1 MILIRNRLV
10 VGIIKKILTA
20 VFKAFYKV
28 FDLFNLHLT
37 LLVGAIG
44 AVLFLTGVFSKNQS
58 LVVIFLVV
66 LACTLVYAVLATLK
80 KVFKL
85 GGGDD
90 VSRGKG
96 VQIIKGPNGGQTKKA
111 EPEKRPQTPIVEPT
125 RQQEAPRPKVVDVP
139 RYYRVK
145 QNPDYLMAEYSD
157 RYELYKKS
165 GGGLIKVRVD
175 YK

>member
-10 VGIIKKILTA
+10 VGIIKKIITT
-20 VFKAFYKV
+20 VFKAIYKV

-66 LACTLVYAVLATLK
+66 LACTLVYAVLTTLK
-80 KVFKL
+80 KVLKL

-96 VQIIKGPNGGQTKKA
+96 VQIIKGSGGQTKKV
-111 EPEKRPQTPIVEPT
+111 EPERRPPAPIVEPT
-125 RQQEAPRPKVVDVP
+125 RQQEVQRPKTVDVP